1 MPVTEQ
7 VQEAVSNNRSAA
19 ITAAAAA
26 ATGAAATLAVRK
38 VRSHNGSSGSPGEA
52 LRNVTSRGRSGA
64 SSILASAAESSW
76 EAAADVL
83 LPMAESAA
91 ESAGKYVAE
100 HGPEV
105 IRERIIPKFIEAFE
119 DAK

>member
-19 ITAAAAA
+19 LTAAAAA
-26 ATGAAATLAVRK
+26 ATGAAATLAVKK
-38 VRSHNGSSGSPGEA
+38 VRSHNGSGSPGEA
-52 LRNVTSRGRSGA
+52 LRKVTSRSGA

-83 LPMAESAA
+83 IPMAESAA
-91 ESAGKYVAE
+91 ESAGKYVAT

-105 IRERIIPKFIEAFE
+105 MRERIIPKFIEAFN

>member
-19 ITAAAAA
+19 LTAAAAA

-38 VRSHNGSSGSPGEA
+38 ARGHNGSSSPGEA
-52 LRNVTSRGRSGA
+52 LRNVTRGRSGA
-64 SSILASAAESSW
+64 SNILASAAESSW

-83 LPMAESAA
+83 IPMAENAA
-91 ESAGKYVAE
+91 ESAGKYVAKNA
-100 HGPEV
+100 PDV
-105 IRERIIPKFIEAFE
+105 IRDRIIPKFIEAFE
-119 DAK
+119 EAR

>member
-1 MPVTEQ
+1 MPVTEH

-19 ITAAAAA
+19 LTAAAAA
-26 ATGAAATLAVRK
+26 ATGAAATLAVKK
-38 VRSHNGSSGSPGEA
+38 VRSHNGSSSPGEA
-52 LRNVTSRGRSGA
+52 LRKVTSRSGA
-64 SSILASAAESSW
+64 SSRILASAAESSW

-83 LPMAESAA
+83 IPMAENFA
-91 ESAGKYVAE
+91 ESAGKYVAT

-105 IRERIIPKFIEAFE
+105 IRDRIIPKFIEAFE